1 MEHNPMEMDTQ
12 TPTPQKK
19 TVKYNLKHTD
29 PAKKATLRTL
39 FKFRDDFNLPVS
51 NTDLFKYTGFTSAT
65 GYRVLKDT
73 SDHRFHENP
82 FCDET
87 RGRPRAFKEAD
98 IDQIIQFL
106 ERGVCSLPWAD
117 LCGAAGLE
125 FPNAS
130 KPPSTATIK
139 KSVYARGWRKC
150 LACSKFWSCKDVAK
164 EHDRLAQEQLEKHNL
179 DLAYF
184 KFGPDDKVSLIRKAG
199 TQYCVECF
207 ESRATQ
213 QLHQKSNK

>member
-1 MEHNPMEMDTQ
+1 MNPEYNPMDTS
-12 TPTPQKK
+12 TPTTEKK
-19 TVKYNLKHTD
+19 TFTHTD
-29 PAKKATLRTL
+29 PAKKIALRTL

-51 NTDLFKYTGFTSAT
+51 NTEIFKYTGFASAT

-87 RGRPRAFKEAD
+87 RGRPRALTEAN
-98 IDQIIQFL
+98 IDQIVAFL
-106 ERGVCSLPWAD
+106 EREVRSLPWAD

-125 FPNAS
+125 FPNPS

-139 KSVYARGWRKC
+139 KSVYRRGWRKC
-150 LACSKFWSCKDVAK
+150 VACSKFWSCKDVTK

-184 KFGPDDKVSLIRKAG
+184 KFGPDDKP
-199 TQYCVECF
+199 
-207 ESRATQ
+207 
-213 QLHQKSNK
+213 HQNPNK